1 MNFSRNKQGV
11 LLGFFREQEDA
22 ARALEQLR
30 RRGYRKVA
38 LLQKTKDGKIRS
50 QRGLGAPFGLSKA
63 PLKAYA
69 RYLVTGENMLML
81 KAPFSSLAGELA
93 ILRRIGETQ
102 PSIFTFHPDRKH
114 HIADE
119 ETRQT
124 PLTSNQ
130 FRQHAR
136 ELATRHRL
144 MPSKGKDEPLLKR
157 LDRCERVI
165 QEVRRGLEDVSKLDQ
180 RISTSAEWILDNAYI
195 VQGQINDVRLNL
207 PKGFY
212 RELPVLDSEPHR
224 GLPRI
229 YNMAKEMIQHTDGW
243 LDRHNIGDFLAAY
256 QSVSALT
263 IGELWA
269 FPMMLRI
276 ALLTNLCRLTQRVDL
291 RLHERE
297 SADFWAHRLLAASR
311 RDPNQLL
318 RILAEMAERHPEP
331 SPHFAS
337 QITSHLFDEDAALV
351 PVRTWLEQKMSIPLA
366 EMLQREQSEQAADRA
381 SIGNAITSLRQLTLL
396 DWREIFEQQ
405 SMVEKVLVQDPSA
418 HFRMMDFATRDSYR
432 NAIEEISRASKLGEE
447 DVARKALELASA
459 AREQDGEERLGHVG
473 WWLIGKGRPELLDT
487 LATRDT
493 WRRRWRRALT
503 RNASPAYIGALAAM
517 TLALMAA
524 VLITG
529 LLTNAHLA
537 WIITLSILSA
547 FPASQLT
554 LQLLNYTIS
563 RTLTPRAL
571 PKMSFKRKGIPDEF
585 RTLVIIPMLSISEE
599 VIDEEV
605 RKLEIRFLANP
616 GNNLLYG
623 LFGDFTDADT
633 ESTPRDEAI
642 IRHAVAAVEELG
654 NRYGEGR
661 FFFFHRGREWCESEG
676 RYIGW
681 ERKRGKLEELNRLLS
696 GETPRAGS
704 GLVQTG
710 DASLLDNVR
719 FIITLDADT
728 ELPRDTARRMVETL
742 AHPLN
747 RPWLSEDG
755 QRVIDGYT
763 LIQPRVSTGLPSAM
777 TSLFSRIYTDP
788 TGTDPY
794 TRAVS
799 DVYQD
804 LAGEGSYHGKG
815 IYDLRAFH
823 QVLTNRFPEQTIL
836 SHDLIEGA
844 HVRVGLATDIELYD
858 DFPADYRSFAMRQHR
873 WIRGDWQIADW
884 ATGRVPGSEGGK
896 VANPLGSLSRWKVF
910 DNLRRSMVTPALVLL
925 LPLSWFAGAA
935 LALATAILAGLVL
948 LFPVLVRLS
957 TWLLTPSQW
966 MKLSRRELGYDF
978 IRTLTDTALL
988 PHQTWMTLD
997 ASMRALYRRFISRKM
1012 MLEWTTAAMAKA
1024 HAGGQSMGFM
1034 MRVAVG
1040 AALALLIIVL
1050 MATFGAP
1057 GFWSSIPFLALWLAG
1072 PPLAMML
1079 NRPDRDH
1086 TSSKRVSREDR
1097 LYLRRVARR
1106 TWRYFD
1112 DFITDDTHWMP
1123 PDNFQVSYDGGLA
1136 MRTSPTNVGL
1146 WMLSVLA
1153 AQDFGFIRPDDAI
1166 DRIERSFES
1175 LDKLERYHGHL
1186 LNWYDLN
1193 DLRPLEPRYVSTVDS
1208 GNLLGSLWALSPGIR
1223 EIYDRPL
1230 LRAAS
1235 FKGPFDS
1242 LRLLMESI
1250 DPDRLSAEPL
1260 QVLDS
1265 LDRLLSKPSNKVLSQ
1280 LRQIREASNY
1290 SDDLILGAGMGSRG
1304 EVAEASYWNGKLREE
1319 LDSLTILVDRYLAWM
1334 ELLAEVPQELLPHL
1348 GEQGQSEWEKLLN
1361 HAPSMSELA
1370 HNSIPVLDRMYKLA
1384 ENDSL
1389 QDSSRRWI
1397 ERLQASF
1404 RACQERAAL
1413 RMGQAENVIA
1423 KAQELASGMNMRFLY
1438 DRERRLFSIGY
1449 KVGDETLDGSYYD
1462 LLASEA
1468 RLTSF
1473 VAIARGDVP
1482 AEHWLSLSRPYGMV
1496 NRKRVL
1502 LSWGG
1507 TMFEYLMPTLFQRVI
1522 EKSLLDKSC
1531 SDAVDLQIHYGQ
1543 KQKTPWGISESAFSD
1558 LDAQNTYQYKAF
1570 GAPGLGLKRG
1580 LDNDLV
1586 VSPYSTLMAVPIK
1599 PKESIANLRK
1609 LEEQDLYGHYGFFE
1623 SIDYGRQRRRAG
1635 EHGVVVHAYMIH
1647 HQAMGFLALSN
1658 FLFNGILQDRFHADP
1673 RVQATEPLLYERI
1686 PIAPPLYKIPLR
1698 QWTAT
1703 RMLPADVA
1711 PATRSFETPHTR
1723 TPQTLLLGNGKMN
1736 IMLTAAGGGYS
1747 RWKDINITRW
1757 RADGTR
1763 DNWGSFCFFRNEEN
1777 HELWSNTHQPLGKE
1791 AEEFTVNFAA
1801 DRARFRRLDHGIH
1814 CETEVIVA
1822 PEDDLEIR
1830 QITLSNRKNSRKRI
1844 EVTSFFELALAEHRA
1859 DRQHQAYSKLFVE
1872 TEFIPEMESLLAQ
1885 RQAKEPG
1892 GAAIWAGHRI
1902 VFNQK
1907 AESGLQFETDRRNF
1921 LWRGWDTSDP
1931 AAMGAPLSGAKGRVL
1946 DSIFSLRKSVVLEPQ
1961 GRIRFNLLLAVSES
1975 REGVLAIL
1983 ERYGDEKAIT
1993 RELELAWRHAQLQL
2007 RHLRIQ
2013 PDEARRFQQLA
2024 AHVIYPSRQFRA
2036 PEEKLRQNRL
2046 GQPNLWVHGIS
2057 GDLPMVAVSVGQ
2069 VRDMS
2074 LVRQL
2079 LLAHNYWRRNGLK
2092 ADLLIL
2098 NEESTSYDKPLQ
2110 EQLMRLV
2117 QANSPYTGVDQPG
2130 GVFLRRADQISEDDL
2145 HLLLAASHVH
2155 LVAARGPLPQQFGL
2169 PVKWSADTPSRSF
2182 KTMPEEPSFKLPFQ
2196 ELVHENGLGGFT
2208 PDGREYVITLNE
2220 GEQTPAPW
2228 INVMSNPEFGA
2239 LVSESGAGFC
2249 WFGNSQQNRLNA
2261 WANDPVSDPPSDAIY
2276 IRDEESGQLWS
2287 PTPLPIRESEPYRIR
2302 HGAGYT
2308 RFQHNSHAI
2317 EQDLLTFVPMD
2328 DGGGQPLRVQRLSLR
2343 NNSGRRRSLTVT
2355 FYSEWTLGENREDT
2369 QLHVVTQW
2377 EEKAGVLFARNRFHS
2392 DYGHRLAFAA
2402 MSPHADSHSADR
2414 VEFLGRN
2421 GHPARPS
2428 ALKGEGLSGRSGAG
2442 LDPCV
2447 ALQRK
2452 IALDPGEER
2461 EFCMLLG
2468 QGASKEEVLAL
2479 VARFTD
2485 QERRDE
2491 AFQATQDWWDK
2502 FLGAVQVETP
2512 DTAANIMLNRWLP
2525 YQALSCRIWGRS
2537 ALYQSGGAVGFRD
2550 QLQDSMALMHS
2561 SPQLVREQILRA
2573 ASRQFR
2579 EGDVQ
2584 HWWHPQSGAGI
2595 RSRCSDDLLWLPY
2608 VTARY
2613 VEMMD
2618 EEGILHEQVP
2628 FLEAPPLADDQH
2640 EIFVQPIETVES
2652 ATLFEHCRLAIQKG
2666 LNLGERGLPLMGSG
2680 DWNDGMNRVGL
2691 GGKGES
2697 VWMAW
2702 FLADV
2707 LRSFAGICQRLG
2719 REDEAQGYLGRAE
2732 QLAGNVEKSA
2742 WDGDWYLRAFYDDGT
2757 PLGSKDSQ
2765 EARLDSLSQ
2774 SWAAISGYGNPE
2786 RTRCALD
2793 SAKQELVRP
2802 EDRLVLLF
2810 APPFENC
2817 EEDPGY
2823 IKNYPPGV
2831 RENGGQYTHAATW
2844 LAKAFAMQGRGD
2856 EAYGILDLLNP
2867 ITHARDL
2874 ESAHRYRVEPYVIA
2888 ADVYKLE
2895 GHVGMGGW
2903 SWYTGAASWYFRV
2916 WIEDLLGLQLS
2927 GSKLRLQPNIPES
2940 WNGFKLSYR
2949 HGRSI
2954 YQLEVEGCGQV
2965 ESLQLDGRRL
2975 EGNALPLEDDGAM
2988 HRVLVKLSTG
2998 SKVRS

>member
-1 MNFSRNKQGV
+1 MSLSRNKQGV

-38 LLQKTKDGKIRS
+38 VLRKSRS
-50 QRGLGAPFGLSKA
+50 GQVRIQRGLGAPFGLARA
-63 PLKAYA
+63 PLNTYA

-81 KAPFSSLAGELA
+81 QARFSSLAGELP
-93 ILRRIGETQ
+93 ILRRIGEVQ

-114 HIADE
+114 KIPDE

-130 FRQHAR
+130 FRQHSR
-136 ELATRHRL
+136 ELATRHKVR
-144 MPSKGKDEPLLKR
+144 PSRGKEESLLKR

-212 RELPVLDSEPHR
+212 RELPVLDSDPHR

-243 LDRHNIGDFLAAY
+243 LDRHNIGDFLEAY
-256 QSVSALT
+256 QSVSPLT

-276 ALLTNLCRLTQRVDL
+276 ALLTGLCRLTQRVDR

-318 RILAEMAERHPEP
+318 RILAEMAEQHPEP

-351 PVRTWLEQKMSIPLA
+351 PVRTWLEQKMAIPLA

-405 SMVEKVLVQDPSA
+405 SMVEKVLVQDPGG
-418 HFRMMDFATRDSYR
+418 HFSKMDFSTRDSYR
-432 NAIEEISRASKLGEE
+432 DAVEEVARASKLGEE
-447 DVARKALELASA
+447 EVARKATELAA
-459 AREQDGEERLGHVG
+459 AAQGEENEERLGHVG
-473 WWLIGKGRPELLDT
+473 WWLVGKGRPALLDS
-487 LATRDT
+487 LFTRDS
-493 WRRRWRRALT
+493 WRRRARRRIT
-503 RNASPAYIGALAAM
+503 HRASPIYLGSLGLMTLSLLVALAWVG
-517 TLALMAA
+517 LASGVGAGWLLPI
-524 VLITG
+524 LI
-529 LLTNAHLA
+529 LA
-537 WIITLSILSA
+537 A
-547 FPASQLT
+547 FPASQLS
-554 LQLLNYTIS
+554 LQLLNYAIS
-563 RTLTPRAL
+563 RGLTPRAL
-571 PKMSFKRKGIPDEF
+571 PKMSFKRTGIPDEF
-585 RTLVIIPMLSISEE
+585 RTLVVVPMLSISEQ
-599 VIDEEV
+599 VIDEEL
-605 RKLEIRFLANP
+605 RKLEIRYLANP
-616 GNNLLYG
+616 GDNLLYG
-623 LFGDFTDADT
+623 LFGDFTDADEET
-633 ESTPRDEAI
+633 TPRDAEILAHAKKAVDELAR
-642 IRHAVAAVEELG
+642 RH
-654 NRYGEGR
+654 GENR
-661 FFFFHRGREWCESEG
+661 FFFFHRDREWCESEG

-696 GETPRAGS
+696 GERPRAGD
-704 GLVQTG
+704 GLIQAG
-710 DASLLDNVR
+710 DPSLLDNVR
-719 FIITLDADT
+719 FVITLDADT

-747 RPWLSEDG
+747 RPWLSDDG
-755 QRVIDGYT
+755 TRVIDGYT

-823 QVLTNRFPEQTIL
+823 QVLTDRFPEQTIL

-884 ATGRVPGSEGGK
+884 SAPRVPGGDGK
-896 VANPLGSLSRWKVF
+896 KTANPLDALSRWKVF
-910 DNLRRSMVTPALVLL
+910 DNLRRSMALPALLTL

-935 LALATAILAGLVL
+935 LAAATAILAALVL
-948 LFPVLVRLS
+948 LFPVLTRLS

-978 IRTLTDTALL
+978 VRTLSDTALL
-988 PHQTWMTLD
+988 PHQSWMTLD
-997 ASMRALYRRFISRKM
+997 ATLRAMHRRFISGKK

-1024 HAGGQSMGFM
+1024 HSGGQSAGFLL
-1034 MRVAVG
+1034 RVAVG
-1040 AALALLIIVL
+1040 AALALLLLIGIL
-1050 MATFGAP
+1050 LTDAP
-1057 GFWSSIPFLALWLAG
+1057 GLWPALPFLALWFAG
-1072 PPLAMML
+1072 PVLALRL
-1079 NRPDRDH
+1079 NRPDRTNESLGKLSRQDH
-1086 TSSKRVSREDR
+1086 
-1097 LYLRRVARR
+1097 LYLRRIARR

-1112 DFITDDTHWMP
+1112 DFIGEDTHWLP
-1123 PDNFQVSYDGGLA
+1123 PDNYQVSYDGGLA
-1136 MRTSPTNVGL
+1136 MRTSPTNIGL
-1146 WMLSVLA
+1146 WMLSSLA
-1153 AQDFGFIRPDDAI
+1153 AQDFGFIRPDDAV
-1166 DRIERSFES
+1166 DRIERTFDS

-1193 DLRPLEPRYVSTVDS
+1193 DLHPLEPRYVSTVDS
-1208 GNLLGSLWALSPGIR
+1208 GNLLGSLWALGPGIR
-1223 EIYDRPL
+1223 EIYERPL
-1230 LRAAS
+1230 LREAS
-1235 FKGPFDS
+1235 FSGPNDS

-1250 DPDRLSAEPL
+1250 DPSRLAAEPL
-1260 QVLDS
+1260 QVLDA
-1265 LDRLLSKPSNKVLSQ
+1265 LDRLLSRPSGKLLSR
-1280 LRQIREASNY
+1280 LGQIREASRHAGE
-1290 SDDLILGAGMGSRG
+1290 LILGAGMGSRG
-1304 EVAEASYWNGKLREE
+1304 EVAEASYWNGKLREDLE
-1319 LDSLTILVDRYLAWM
+1319 SLSILADRYLAWM

-1348 GEQGQSEWEKLLN
+1348 GEEGQADWEALLD
-1361 HAPSMSELA
+1361 HAPSMAELA
-1370 HNSIPVLDRMYKLA
+1370 STSVPALNRIFALA
-1384 ENDSL
+1384 TVDEI

-1397 ERLQASF
+1397 ERLEASF
-1404 RACQERAAL
+1404 RACHERAAL
-1413 RMGQAENVIA
+1413 RMQQAERLIERA
-1423 KAQELASGMNMRFLY
+1423 RELASGMNMRFLY

-1482 AEHWLSLSRPYGMV
+1482 ADHWLSLSRPYGMV

-1507 TMFEYLMPTLFQRVI
+1507 TMFEYLMPTLFQRVF

-1531 SDAVDLQIHYGQ
+1531 SDAVDQQIHYGNQQ
-1543 KQKTPWGISESAFSD
+1543 KVPWGISESAFSD

-1570 GAPGLGLKRG
+1570 GSPGLGLKRG
-1580 LDNDLV
+1580 LDDDLV
-1586 VSPYSTLMAVPIK
+1586 VSPYSTLLAVPFK

-1609 LEEQDLYGHYGFFE
+1609 LEANDLYGHYGFFE

-1658 FLFNGILQDRFHADP
+1658 FLFDGILQDRFHADP
-1673 RVQATEPLLYERI
+1673 RVEATEPLLYERI
-1686 PIAPPLYKIPLR
+1686 PVAPPLYKVPLR

-1711 PATRSFETPHTR
+1711 PATRNFETPHTR
-1723 TPQTLLLGNGKMN
+1723 TPQTLLLGNGNMN

-1747 RWKDINITRW
+1747 RWNGVNLTRW

-1763 DNWGSFCFFRNEEN
+1763 DHWGSFCFFRDEQSGEV
-1777 HELWSNTHQPLGKE
+1777 WSNTFQPLGDE
-1791 AEEFTVNFAA
+1791 GGEFSVNFAA

-1814 CETEVIVA
+1814 CETEIIVA

-1830 QITLSNRKNSRKRI
+1830 QITLSNRTASTRRLEI
-1844 EVTSFFELALAEHRA
+1844 TSFYELALAEHRA

-1872 TEFIPEMESLLAQ
+1872 TEFLPEAEALLAQ
-1885 RQAKEPG
+1885 RRPKDADGE
-1892 GAAIWAGHRI
+1892 AIWAGHRL
-1902 VFNQK
+1902 VFEHRTE
-1907 AESGLQFETDRRNF
+1907 AGLQYETDRRSF
-1921 LWRGWDTSDP
+1921 LWRGRDASDP
-1931 AAMGAPLSGAKGRVL
+1931 AALGAPLSGGKGRVL
-1946 DSIFSLRKSVVLEPQ
+1946 DSIFSLRKSIVLEPQ
-1961 GRIRFNLLLAVSES
+1961 ARVRFNLLLAASET
-1975 REGVLAIL
+1975 RDGVLAVL
-1983 ERYGDEKAIT
+1983 DRYGDEKAIA

-2024 AHVIYPSRQFRA
+2024 AHVLYPSRQFRA
-2036 PEEKLRQNRL
+2036 PEDRLRQNRL
-2046 GQPNLWVHGIS
+2046 GQRNLWAHGIS
-2057 GDLPMVAVSVGQ
+2057 GDLPIVAVSVGQ

-2079 LLAHNYWRRNGLK
+2079 LLAHNYWRKNGLV
-2092 ADLLIL
+2092 ADLVIL
-2098 NEESTSYDKPLQ
+2098 NEEGASYDKPLQ

-2117 QANSPYTGVDQPG
+2117 QANSMYTGVDTPG
-2130 GVFLRRADQISEDDL
+2130 GVFLRRADQLSEDDL
-2145 HLLLAASHVH
+2145 HLLLSASHVH

-2169 PVKWSADTPSRSF
+2169 PVKWSAETAPRSF
-2182 KTMPEEPSFKLPFQ
+2182 KTLPEEPSFKLPYQ

-2228 INVMSNPEFGA
+2228 VNVMANPEFGA
-2239 LVSESGAGFC
+2239 MVSESGGGFC

-2261 WANDPVSDPPSDAIY
+2261 WANDPVSDPPSDAIF
-2276 IRDEESGQLWS
+2276 IRDEESGRLWS
-2287 PTPLPIRESEPYRIR
+2287 PTPLPIREIEPYRIR

-2308 RFQHNSHAI
+2308 RFEHNSHAI

-2328 DGGGQPLRVQRLSLR
+2328 DAGGLPLRVQRLRLR
-2343 NNSGRRRSLTVT
+2343 NNSGRRRKLSVT
-2355 FYSEWTLGENREDT
+2355 YYTEWTLGENREDT

-2377 EEKAGVLFARNRFHS
+2377 EEKAGILFARNRYHS
-2392 DYGHRLAFAA
+2392 DFGHRLAFAA
-2402 MSPHADSHSADR
+2402 MSPRAEHHTGDR

-2421 GHPARPS
+2421 GRPADPA
-2428 ALKGEGLSGRSGAG
+2428 ALKGEGLSGRTGAG
-2442 LDPCV
+2442 LDPC
-2447 ALQRK
+2447 AAMQLSLE
-2452 IALDPGEER
+2452 LDPGEDR
-2461 EFCMLLG
+2461 ELCILLG
-2468 QGASKEEVLAL
+2468 QGASREEVMAL
-2479 VARFTD
+2479 VARFAD
-2485 QERRDE
+2485 AQRRAESYE
-2491 AFQATQDWWDK
+2491 ATTDWWDK
-2502 FLGAVQVETP
+2502 LLGSVQVETP
-2512 DTAANIMLNRWLP
+2512 DDRANIMLNRWLP

-2550 QLQDSMALMHS
+2550 QLQDSMALLHN

-2573 ASRQFR
+2573 AARQFR

-2618 EEGILHEQVP
+2618 DEAILHEQVP
-2628 FLEAPPLADDQH
+2628 FLEAAPLTKEQH
-2640 EIFVQPIETVES
+2640 EIFVQPAETVES

-2680 DWNDGMNRVGL
+2680 DWNDGMNRVGI

-2702 FLADV
+2702 FLGDV
-2707 LRSFAGICQRLG
+2707 LQSFARICRRLG
-2719 REDEAQGYLGRAE
+2719 REDEAEGYLGRAQ
-2732 QLAGNVEKSA
+2732 QLAANVEKSA
-2742 WDGDWYLRAFYDDGT
+2742 WDGDWYLRAFFDDGT
-2757 PLGSKDSQ
+2757 PLGSKWSE

-2774 SWAAISGYGNPE
+2774 SWAAISGLGDPE
-2786 RTRCALD
+2786 RTDRALD
-2793 SAKQELVRP
+2793 SAREELVRR

-2810 APPFENC
+2810 APPFEKWDM
-2817 EEDPGY
+2817 DPGY
-2823 IKNYPPGV
+2823 IKSYPPGV

-2844 LAKAFAMQGRGD
+2844 LAKAFALRGRGE
-2856 EAYGILDLLNP
+2856 EAVEILDLLNP
-2867 ITHARDL
+2867 ISHAYDG

-2888 ADVYKLE
+2888 ADVYRLE
-2895 GHVGMGGW
+2895 GHLGMGGW

-2916 WIEDLLGLQLS
+2916 WLEDVLGLDLA
-2927 GSKLRLQPNIPES
+2927 GSRLRLSPSIPAE
-2940 WNGFKLSYR
+2940 WKGFKLSYR
-2949 HGRSI
+2949 FGRAI
-2954 YQLEVEGCGQV
+2954 YEIEVEGSGRV
-2965 ESLQLDGRRL
+2965 ESIELDGRSL
-2975 EGNALPLEDDGAM
+2975 QDDVLPLEDDGAK
-2988 HRVLVKLSTG
+2988 HRVRVKLG
-2998 SKVRS
+2998 EVSKVRS